1 MCGGSFFRS
10 CFSSTLEE
18 ETDPKKYEVKAKDS
32 QLYTR
37 EAAARASFLLYFT
50 ILWSCKIKT
59 KAFEKASRFN
69 KRAAFQLPRSLRDVS

>member
-1 MCGGSFFRS
+1 MIITFFLLETSKFFNKRCVDGWLVCGGSFFRS

-37 EAAARASFLLYFT
+37 AAARASFLLYFT

-59 KAFEKASRFN
+59 
-69 KRAAFQLPRSLRDVS
+69 SL